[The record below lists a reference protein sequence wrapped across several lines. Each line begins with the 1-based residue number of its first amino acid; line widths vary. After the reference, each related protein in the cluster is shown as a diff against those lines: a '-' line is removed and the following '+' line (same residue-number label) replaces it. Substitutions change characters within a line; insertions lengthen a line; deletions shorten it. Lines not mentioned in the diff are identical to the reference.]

1 MSMKRIL
8 LLLSILIFA
17 VCGCKLIDELTHF
30 DIDYNYTFI
39 LPAFGGINLDNLN
52 IESNDVVNDT
62 ESTFVI
68 NDTRKDL
75 VERATLKKF
84 NVTILEPTDARFT
97 FLNKI
102 EIFVETDEL
111 DAKLIAWKDN
121 VPTDIGNYLKMEITS
136 SDLKKYLTSDTIR
149 VRLKTTSSSPLT
161 EDLLLDLKSTVEV
174 DAKILGI

>member
-1 MSMKRIL
+1 MKISL
-8 LLLSILIFA
+8 LILSIFVLAFY
-17 VCGCKLIDELTHF
+17 GCKIIDELTHF
-30 DIDYNYTFI
+30 DIDYNYTFT
-39 LPAFGGINLDNLN
+39 LPALGGLNLPEE
-52 IESNDVVNDT
+52 IESPDVENNT

-84 NVTILEPTDARFT
+84 NITILEPAEGNFRF
-97 FLNKI
+97 LSKI
-102 EIFVETDEL
+102 EIFVETDAL
-111 DAKLIAWKDN
+111 DAKLIAWKYDIPTNIDN
-121 VPTDIGNYLKMEITS
+121 FLELKTTS
-136 SDLKKYLTSDTIR
+136 SDLRKYLTSDAIR

>member
-1 MSMKRIL
+1 MKISSSILFIL
-8 LLLSILIFA
+8 LFTFS
-17 VCGCKLIDELTHF
+17 GCKLIDELTHF
-30 DIDYNYTFI
+30 DIDYNFTFT
-39 LPAFGGINLDNLN
+39 LPALGGSVNLDNLN
-52 IESNDVVNDT
+52 IESPDVVNDT
-62 ESTFVI
+62 ESTFEI
-68 NDTRKDL
+68 NNTRKDL

-84 NVTILEPTDARFT
+84 NVTILEPTDANFT

-102 EIFVETDEL
+102 EIFVKTDVL

-121 VPTDIGNYLKMEITS
+121 IPDDIGNYLELETTS
-136 SDLKKYLTSDTIR
+136 SDLKKYLTSDAIR